1 MRHIGRFTITQ
12 RQREENPEKVSS
24 LDNLDV
30 VDFAF
35 NPATK
40 TQVIVAISEKWFD
53 AVEDYAEIP
62 EYEFTIDE
70 KQAVSCRRLGV
81 VPVEIIPEFPK
92 KKKARKGKA

>member
-12 RQREENPEKVSS
+12 KQREENPEKVSS

-62 EYEFTIDE
+62 EYEFVIDE

-81 VPVEIIPEFPK
+81 EPIVVEPVKVAK
-92 KKKARKGKA
+92 KRGRKGMA